1 MIVRYGGG
9 NDGIVDYLINGRK
22 AERQYTRDELDHR
35 VVLDGDLQ
43 TTDKIID
50 SIENKSQERYLHI
63 TLSFHESH
71 VSNEVLKAIVD
82 DYKKLL
88 MNAYHPD
95 EYSFYAEAH
104 LPKIRH
110 IQDNSTGELVERKP
124 HIHIVIPKVNLITE
138 KFLNP
143 VGDVTKGHTI
153 EQLDAIQEFI
163 NNKYNLDSPKDYP
176 RKDADYGKII
186 SRVKGDLYKEHH
198 SELKGEL
205 LSRIEN
211 EKIENYS
218 VFKDIVAEYGE
229 LRIRNAGK
237 TNEYLAV
244 KLPGD
249 KKYTNLK
256 SPLFRQNYIETRT
269 LTLEKPTH
277 KEIEKRLNT
286 WLNKTSQE
294 IKHIFN

>member
-9 NDGIVDYLINGRK
+9 NDGVVDYLINGRK

-71 VSNEVLKAIVD
+71 VSNEVLKAVVD

-163 NNKYNLDSPKDYP
+163 
-176 RKDADYGKII
+176 
-186 SRVKGDLYKEHH
+186 
-198 SELKGEL
+198 
-205 LSRIEN
+205 
-211 EKIENYS
+211 
-218 VFKDIVAEYGE
+218 
-229 LRIRNAGK
+229 
-237 TNEYLAV
+237 
-244 KLPGD
+244 
-249 KKYTNLK
+249 
-256 SPLFRQNYIETRT
+256 
-269 LTLEKPTH
+269 
-277 KEIEKRLNT
+277 
-286 WLNKTSQE
+286 
-294 IKHIFN
+294 

>member
-71 VSNEVLKAIVD
+71 VSNEVLKAVVD

-110 IQDNSTGELVERKP
+110 IQDNGTGE
-124 HIHIVIPKVNLITE
+124 
-138 KFLNP
+138 
-143 VGDVTKGHTI
+143 
-153 EQLDAIQEFI
+153 
-163 NNKYNLDSPKDYP
+163 
-176 RKDADYGKII
+176 
-186 SRVKGDLYKEHH
+186 
-198 SELKGEL
+198 
-205 LSRIEN
+205 
-211 EKIENYS
+211 
-218 VFKDIVAEYGE
+218 
-229 LRIRNAGK
+229 
-237 TNEYLAV
+237 
-244 KLPGD
+244 
-249 KKYTNLK
+249 
-256 SPLFRQNYIETRT
+256 
-269 LTLEKPTH
+269 
-277 KEIEKRLNT
+277 
-286 WLNKTSQE
+286 
-294 IKHIFN
+294 